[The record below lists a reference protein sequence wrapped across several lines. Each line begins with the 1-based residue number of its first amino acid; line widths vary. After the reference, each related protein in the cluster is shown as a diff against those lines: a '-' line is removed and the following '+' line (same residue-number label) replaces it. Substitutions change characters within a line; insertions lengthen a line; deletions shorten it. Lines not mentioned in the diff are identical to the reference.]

1 MAWRLIDLGSM
12 DPALTAAADEAV
24 LTCRSKGTGENTL
37 AFYSRDGPTVSL
49 GYFESAEEGI
59 DLDLCR
65 EKGIGIVRRLS
76 GGSAVFTDPGQIVY
90 SVTLEAG
97 IVPTNPKDSYPLICG
112 GVVTALRSLGIV
124 AEHKPLNDV
133 VVHGRKI
140 SGSAQT
146 RKAGF
151 VLQHGTVIVDSD
163 LDLMMRVIRQRPGKP
178 RDRDGMTSVSL
189 ELGRNA
195 GLDEVKHALA
205 AGFGT
210 AFGATMRR
218 DEMTAEEKLL
228 MIKLS
233 EEKYRKRVFTF
244 QR

>member
-1 MAWRLIDLGSM
+1 MA
-12 DPALTAAADEAV
+12 
-24 LTCRSKGTGENTL
+24 
-37 AFYSRDGPTVSL
+37 
-49 GYFESAEEGI
+49 
-59 DLDLCR
+59 
-65 EKGIGIVRRLS
+65 
-76 GGSAVFTDPGQIVY
+76 
-90 SVTLEAG
+90 
-97 IVPTNPKDSYPLICG
+97 
-112 GVVTALRSLGIV
+112 

-133 VVHGRKI
+133 MVHGRKI

-178 RDRDGMTSVSL
+178 RDQDGMTSVSL

-195 GLDEVKHALA
+195 GLDEVKHSLA

-233 EEKYRKRVFTF
+233 EEKYRKGVFTF